1 MRIHTIRLANLNALA
16 GEWEIDLD
24 HPAYADNI
32 YALTGPTGAGKTTI
46 LDAISLALYGRTP
59 RLERIGKAG
68 NETMSRHSGHCHAE
82 ITFST
87 RAGRYRSHWSQHRAR
102 RKAGGELQNPKH
114 ELADAASGEILATG
128 LKDTAAAI
136 EKLTGMD
143 YQRFTRAMLLA
154 QGDFAAFLRA
164 APDER
169 APLLEQITGT
179 AIYSRISIAVHDRL
193 RAAQEQE
200 RALALDAAG
209 ITPLDAETLAAL
221 TADTT
226 ALQEQLA
233 ALETRQ
239 QQTAAAL
246 TRAQQRSELH
256 AERDRLAAEQTA
268 HEAALA
274 RFAPERARLARAQQ
288 AALLDADYA
297 RLDTLRRAQQQERA
311 ALAALDEKAP
321 ALAAAQETVQQQ
333 HTAASAR
340 VAAEKQRLAAAQPA
354 WQQTR
359 AHDHTL
365 RHQREQLAALEQHA
379 AAHAAAQSARQ
390 KAETAAAAAQQK
402 AENAARAC
410 TQAESA
416 LAAHLADRLL
426 REYRA
431 EKDSI
436 LRELAYHQRIAD
448 LEQQRAQLHDG
459 EPCPLCG
466 ATDHPYAQALP
477 ARPDDLNARL
487 AALEAYLKH
496 AEQLETAYTN
506 AQTALTAA
514 RDAQTRL
521 DAAAALAAEKAR
533 NTAAYAAQLATLQQ
547 THAQTLAARRAIL
560 GERDPDAEEAAQ
572 QRAIAA
578 AEQAAERARSA
589 LQQAEN
595 RVAANQQQ
603 REQLRR
609 RLTDQQT
616 ALDREEQHFAAALRA
631 IPLPNETAGENSPSP
646 VGEGRGGGSEPSAP
660 ATTLTFREME
670 AEEPPIEPLPC
681 EAGEGTGLP
690 MKKADAFFMGSR
702 GGGVKNRTAT
712 AGTITFADEATA
724 LRAGA
729 EPADRSG
736 NTPFPVGE
744 GWGGGS
750 EPSASATV
758 KTDSKQALEW
768 GQQTTRAATAG
779 TITFTDE
786 AAWQAARLPAAAR
799 EALAREAAAL
809 DQQTLTLRTR
819 QQDCAARLAALTA
832 QSADDPDAATLQA
845 RQQAD
850 NHTRQQQQQALAEK
864 HHRITE
870 HERAVTRLAAR
881 QSALAAQQQE
891 TRRWQDLHA
900 LIGAADGKKYRNYAQ
915 SLTFASVI
923 AHANCQLAQLSD
935 RYLLTADPAR
945 PLEANII
952 DNYQGGEIRSAKNLS
967 GGESFIVSLALALGL
982 AQMSGETMQ
991 VDSLFLDEGFGTL
1004 DEETLDSALETL
1016 AQLRTHGKHIGI
1028 ISHVAALTE
1037 RIATRITVTPQ
1048 PGGTSTIRG
1057 PGCRRIQ

>member
-1 MRIHTIRLANLNALA
+1 MGICKFCGISRAPSMLDRSGRICDIPWPRPSSPNPMRIHTIRLANLNALA

-102 RKAGGELQNPKH
+102 RKAGGELQNPRH
-114 ELADAASGEILATG
+114 ELANAASGEILATG

-200 RALALDAAG
+200 RALALDTAG
-209 ITPLDAETLAAL
+209 ITPLDADTLAAL
-221 TADTT
+221 TADTA
-226 ALQEQLA
+226 ALQEQLT

-297 RLDTLRRAQQQERA
+297 RLDTLRRAQQQDPA
-311 ALAALDEKAP
+311 ALATLDEKAP
-321 ALAAAQETVQQQ
+321 ALAAARETAQQQ
-333 HTAASAR
+333 HAAARVR

-365 RHQREQLAALEQHA
+365 RHQREQLTILEQHA

-416 LAAHLADRLL
+416 LAAHLAGRLL

-487 AALEAYLKH
+487 AALETYLKH

-514 RDAQTRL
+514 RTKQQQAES
-521 DAAAALAAEKAR
+521 AAALAAEKAR
-533 NTAAYAAQLATLQQ
+533 NTAAYAAQLAALQQ

-578 AEQAAERARSA
+578 AETAAEHARSA

-595 RVAANQQQ
+595 RAAANQQQ

-616 ALDREEQHFAAALRA
+616 ALDQEEQHFAAALR
-631 IPLPNETAGENSPSP
+631 
-646 VGEGRGGGSEPSAP
+646 
-660 ATTLTFREME
+660 TTLTFRETE
-670 AEEPPIEPLPC
+670 AEEPLIDPLPC

-690 MKKADAFFMGSR
+690 MKKADAFFMGTR
-702 GGGVKNRTAT
+702 GGGVK
-712 AGTITFADEATA
+712 
-724 LRAGA
+724 
-729 EPADRSG
+729 S
-736 NTPFPVGE
+736 
-744 GWGGGS
+744 
-750 EPSASATV
+750 
-758 KTDSKQALEW
+758 
-768 GQQTTRAATAG
+768 RAATAG
-779 TITFTDE
+779 TITFADE

-850 NHTRQQQQQALAEK
+850 NHTRQQQQQALAANQ
-864 HHRITE
+864 HRITE

-881 QSALAAQQQE
+881 QSALAKQQQE

-923 AHANCQLAQLSD
+923 AHANRQLAQLSD